1 MRSSVP
7 SRYLIGIDLGTTN
20 SVVAYIDTRID
31 AHIDTHIDTR
41 EVADA
46 GPPIHV
52 FPVPQLVGHG
62 EVRTLPALP
71 SFLYFPTAD
80 ELSAGAVSATWDE
93 DPPMVTGVLA
103 REQGALVPSRQVSS
117 AKSWLSYSG
126 VDRRAKI
133 LPAQADPPQA
143 LISQPMI
150 SPVEASARYLMHL
163 RDAWNGAIGTDA
175 ETRFEHQEI
184 VLTVP
189 ASFDEEARELTVEA
203 ARRAGLDKLTLL
215 EEPLAAFYAWVGT
228 KIAANRIEPNRDVLG
243 GGNGEDLRDGELIL
257 ICDVGGGTTDFSLVR
272 TRLVNGE
279 LQFERSAIGEHLL
292 LGGDNLDFALARRV
306 EDKLVR
312 DKLKD
317 IPLTLRQRY
326 ALRRACCA
334 AKERLL
340 SDSELSHVP
349 VTILGSGQ
357 AVVGQALSVDLTR
370 EEVLQILTEGFLPI
384 TAPNEM
390 PAYGRPTGLRELGL
404 PYASDPAITRHLA
417 AFLRQ
422 AAVAM
427 NGSSANSAAAN
438 QSSANQSSADH
449 RMARPDAVLF
459 NGGFCAPAV
468 TRERIVEAISSWFD
482 GAQSGWRPK
491 LLNHEAAGSAVDPAI
506 ESSVVSSMESAVAR
520 GAAYY
525 GRVRHGAGL
534 RVRAGS
540 ARTYYIGLRSD
551 DRLQDQGLQ
560 GICILPAGVE
570 EGTTL
575 PLLNR
580 EFLVL
585 ANRPVS
591 FSLYSSRT
599 RHDAHGEVACLDD
612 DEDEADQANVHRHAP
627 LVTLLRYGKKM
638 RDVYLTVGLRASF
651 TEVGT
656 LELWCESRDTPH
668 RWRLQF
674 ELRGE
679 EAQAQ
684 QLGTAEPQPVATR
697 SSAVSTSDATVE
709 SAARLIR
716 SVFGGSAD
724 GDTLAPETLV
734 SQMEAVLSAK
744 RDSWPVSAIRRFG
757 DVLIEVAAGRKK
769 SPRHEVRWL
778 NLSGFCLRPGF
789 GAPGDARR
797 VNDLRTIASNELV
810 FADDLRCQVEMLVL
824 LRRIA
829 GGINASEQQALYR
842 KRTRRAGRNKKG
854 RVNRQLEYEEW
865 RLFSSLEHLLAST
878 RAALGHELLA
888 KIREEPGEAIW
899 LWSLGRLG
907 ARIPLY
913 GPRHSVVAAE
923 IAGEWVKALLDLS
936 PFTAATGSAI
946 VQISR
951 RTDDR
956 SHDDRVRDIADAI
969 RELAIS
975 RLIAVGIAEDSIQ
988 LLSKSVPP
996 ERADAV
1002 RSFGESLPPGLQ
1014 VVSSSNCLL
1023 SVPALHNSGPTLS
1036 KPE

>member
-1 MRSSVP
+1 VP

-20 SVVAYIDTRID
+20 SVVAYIDTQ
-31 AHIDTHIDTR
+31 

-46 GPPIHV
+46 SSSIRV

-62 EVRTLPALP
+62 EVHTLPALP
-71 SFLYFPTAD
+71 SFLYFPTED

-117 AKSWLSYSG
+117 AKSWLSYPG
-126 VDRRAKI
+126 VDRRARI
-133 LPAQADPPQA
+133 LPAQAEPPQPM
-143 LISQPMI
+143 ISQPMI

-163 RDAWNGAIGTDA
+163 RDAWNGAIGCDG

-203 ARRAGLDKLTLL
+203 AHGAGLDKLTLL
-215 EEPLAAFYAWVGT
+215 EEPLAAFYAWIAA
-228 KIAANRIEPNRDVLG
+228 KIAENRIAANRPAQAGGLSSRPYPARD
-243 GGNGEDLRDGELIL
+243 GNDEDLRDGELIL
-257 ICDVGGGTTDFSLVR
+257 ICDIGGGTTDFSLVSV
-272 TRLVNGE
+272 RLVNGE
-279 LQFERSAIGEHLL
+279 LQFERTAIGEHLL

-306 EDKLVR
+306 EDKLEE
-312 DKLKD
+312 KLKG
-317 IPLTLRQRY
+317 IKLTLRQRY

-340 SDSELSHVP
+340 SDSSSELSRVP
-349 VTILGSGQ
+349 VTVLGSGR
-357 AVVGQALSVDLTR
+357 AVVGQTLSVDLTR
-370 EEVLQILTEGFLPI
+370 EEVLQIVTAGFLPI
-384 TAPNEM
+384 TAPDEM
-390 PAYGRPTGLRELGL
+390 PAHGRPTGLRELGL
-404 PYASDPAITRHLA
+404 PYASDPAITKHLA
-417 AFLRQ
+417 AFLTQ

-427 NGSSANSAAAN
+427 NGSSASQN
-438 QSSANQSSADH
+438 SANQGLANQ

-468 TRERIVEAISSWFD
+468 TRERIVEAISAWF
-482 GAQSGWRPK
+482 GGTQSGWRPK
-491 LLNHEAAGSAVDPAI
+491 LLNNEAATSEAGSAAGSA
-506 ESSVVSSMESAVAR
+506 EESAVAR

-525 GRVRHGAGL
+525 GRVRRGSGL
-534 RVRAGS
+534 RIRAGS
-540 ARTYYIGLRSD
+540 ARTYYIGWRSD
-551 DRLQDQGLQ
+551 DGLQ
-560 GICILPAGVE
+560 GICVLPSGVE

-580 EFLVL
+580 EFSVL

-591 FSLYSSRT
+591 FTMYSSRT
-599 RHDAHGEVACLDD
+599 RHDAHGEVAAL
-612 DEDEADQANVHRHAP
+612 DEADEANVHRHAP

-638 RDVYLTVGLRASF
+638 RELYLIVRLRASF

-684 QLGTAEPQPVATR
+684 QLDTAKAQPVPAR
-697 SSAVSTSDATVE
+697 SPAVATSDATVE
-709 SAARLIR
+709 SAAQLIR
-716 SVFGGSAD
+716 RVLGGSAA
-724 GDTLAPETLV
+724 GDTLASETLV
-734 SQMEAVLSAK
+734 SQMETALGAK
-744 RDSWPVSAIRRFG
+744 KDSWPVSAIRRFS

-789 GAPGDARR
+789 GAPGDDAR
-797 VNDLRTIASNELV
+797 VNDLRKIASNELV
-810 FADDLRCQVEMLVL
+810 FADDLQCQVELLVL

-842 KRTRRAGRNKKG
+842 KHTRRAGNKKKG

-865 RLFSSLEHLLAST
+865 RLVTSLEHLLAST
-878 RAALGHELLA
+878 RASLGQALVA
-888 KIREEPGEAIW
+888 KVRREPGDAIW

-913 GPRHSVVAAE
+913 GPRHAVVAPDV
-923 IAGEWVKALLDLS
+923 AGEWLKAVLDLS
-936 PFTAATGSAI
+936 TFTTATASAI
-946 VQISR
+946 VLLAR

-956 SHDDRVRDIADAI
+956 RRDIDDAI
-969 RELAIS
+969 REQAIS
-975 RLIAVGIAEDSIQ
+975 RLMAIGIAEETIQ
-988 LLSKSVPP
+988 LLSKYVPP
-996 ERADAV
+996 EPADAV

-1014 VVSSSNCLL
+1014 LVSSANCLL
-1023 SVPALHNSGPTLS
+1023 SVPALHSSGPTFS
-1036 KPE
+1036 KPA